1 MEGGHLKYFCCVS
14 VILFL
19 LWGWGERKY
28 LFWLRNKLF
37 CCSCILAVSEQAVE
51 EGEDRYLANWN
62 LELPPAFS
70 LSTPMTSRPKSNYN
84 VEEFLS
90 WISGN
95 TLF

>member
-70 LSTPMTSRPKSNYN
+70 LYPHDFPAQIKLQCGGVPVVDQR
-84 VEEFLS
+84 
-90 WISGN
+90 
-95 TLF
+95 

>member
-1 MEGGHLKYFCCVS
+1 M
-14 VILFL
+14 
-19 LWGWGERKY
+19 
-28 LFWLRNKLF
+28 
-37 CCSCILAVSEQAVE
+37 E

-62 LELPPAFS
+62 LKLPPAFS